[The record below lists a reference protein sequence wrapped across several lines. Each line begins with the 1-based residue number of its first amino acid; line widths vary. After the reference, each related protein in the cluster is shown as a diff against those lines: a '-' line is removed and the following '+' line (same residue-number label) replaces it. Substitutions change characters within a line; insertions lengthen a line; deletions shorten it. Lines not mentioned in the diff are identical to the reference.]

1 MNKGKII
8 WLNGVSSAGKTSLTI
23 ELQKI
28 LPKPYFCISQDTFTD
43 IIAPCLTGYFNGIDG
58 EALWYEAVNAM
69 YHTIKTYSDLGL
81 NVIVDHI
88 VLNQID
94 GKEQKLFDTFKKQI
108 NDYPV
113 TFVKVICP
121 IEELRERE
129 LSRGDREI
137 GNAEWQLKLGLY
149 PVEGYDII
157 VNTYNMKLN
166 ECASE
171 ITKIL
176 TC

>member
-28 LPKPYFCISQDTFTD
+28 LPNPYFCISQDTFTD

-58 EALWYEAVNAM
+58 ETLWYESVNAM

-81 NVIVDHI
+81 NVIVDHV
-88 VLNQID
+88 VLNQVD
-94 GKEQKLFDTFKKQI
+94 GKEQKLFDTFMKQLD
-108 NDYPV
+108 DYSV
-113 TFVKVICP
+113 TLVKVICP
-121 IEELRERE
+121 IEELRIRE
-129 LSRGDREI
+129 LSRGDREL
-137 GNAEWQLKLGLY
+137 GNAEWQLKQGLY
-149 PVEGYDII
+149 PLEGYAIS
-157 VNTYNMKLN
+157 VNTYNMKLD
-166 ECASE
+166 ECANE

-176 TC
+176 S